1 MNLINKAK
9 SGIKWS
15 ALSQFSR
22 QLVLITT
29 TMILANLLAP
39 EHFGVFGMVT
49 VITGFAGIFR
59 NLGTSAAVIQKQVT
73 SNELITTLLWVNIA
87 LGITVSALITLSAPL
102 IAYFFKEPQVTSLLR
117 IISLGFVASGCSV
130 INQALLEKEMRF
142 KELSIAEMASTTLG
156 ALVGIT
162 SAYYGEG
169 VWALVYQNL
178 SMTVSLSIS
187 LWCIHPLK
195 RFTPISVSTLRPVM
209 NFSLNLTGFNVVNY
223 FIRNADNILI
233 GKFLGA
239 EALGLY
245 SLAYRIMLY
254 PLQSISMVLGRVMFP
269 YFSKLQNDNEDF
281 RKSYIRL
288 IGAIALITFP
298 MMGGIWVVAHDFVA
312 VTFGEKWM
320 PVTAILM
327 ILAPVG
333 AMQSI
338 VTTVG
343 GIYQAKGRTDIMFR
357 WGISAGLVFLAG
369 FAIGLKW
376 DIVGVAWGYLLAFLV
391 VFIPGL
397 IIPYQIIK
405 LKLIDAF
412 RAVLR
417 PLIITFF
424 MVLTVYTV
432 KKHLGSNINPTAQLC
447 MLISLGATVYI
458 LLNIQFNKTQ
468 TANFL
473 RFLRNRNPNN

>member
-1 MNLINKAK
+1 MAK
-9 SGIKWS
+9 SIKWS
-15 ALSQFSR
+15 SASQFFR

-39 EHFGVFGMVT
+39 EHFGIFGMVT

-59 NLGTSAAVIQKQVT
+59 NLGTSAAVIQKQVI
-73 SNELITTLLWVNIA
+73 SNELITTLLWANIT
-87 LGITVSALITLSAPL
+87 LGITIAVLVNLTAPL

-117 IISLGFVASGCSV
+117 IISLGFLASGCSV

-142 KELSIAEMASTTLG
+142 KELSIAEMSSTTLG
-156 ALVGIT
+156 ALAGIT

-178 SMTVSLSIS
+178 TMTVSLSIS
-187 LWCIHPLK
+187 LWCIQPIK
-195 RFTPISVSTLRPVM
+195 RFTPVSVPALRPVM
-209 NFSLNLTGFNVVNY
+209 NFSLNLTGFNIVNY

-254 PLQSISMVLGRVMFP
+254 PLQNISMVLGRVMFP
-269 YFSKLQNDNEDF
+269 YFSKLQNDNTEF
-281 RKSYIRL
+281 RNSYLGL

-298 MMGGIWVVAHDFVA
+298 MMGGIWIVAHDFVA
-312 VTFGEKWM
+312 VTLGEKWM
-320 PVTAILM
+320 PVAALLM

-343 GIYQAKGRTDIMFR
+343 SIYQAKGRTDIMFK
-357 WGISAGLVFLAG
+357 WGVSAGIVFLAG
-369 FAIGLKW
+369 FTIGLKW
-376 DIVGVAWGYLLAFLV
+376 DVVGVAWGYLLAFLV

-397 IIPYQIIK
+397 IIPYQIIG
-405 LKLIDAF
+405 LKLTQVF
-412 RAVLR
+412 RVLCR
-417 PLIITFF
+417 PLIITSV
-424 MVLTVYTV
+424 MVLTVYIV
-432 KKHLGSNINPTAQLC
+432 KYYLESNINLTTQLC
-447 MLISLGATVYI
+447 VLISLGATVYI
-458 LLNIQFNKTQ
+458 LLNIQFNRTQ
-468 TANFL
+468 TIDFL
-473 RFLRNRNPNN
+473 RHLKNKRSHN